1 METVPQ
7 LHTPFFQDIFIH
19 YLSPKY
25 KLASQH
31 RTALQATRGPGPL
44 SETTFFQLVWALIDI
59 TLVCGWKSFSRC
71 KNCTLSSSVYCQK
84 YFKCRRDL
92 SCLFCIIKACP
103 HFTNIYIF
111 FKYRLRWIQPQYDSA
126 PVIRHHNREVFP
138 TTEWKSGDQSRQ
150 LLCTTTVVHNL
161 IYIYRNKPFDFKAV
175 L

>member
-103 HFTNIYIF
+103 HFTNIYF
-111 FKYRLRWIQPQYDSA
+111 FLNTDLGGYSLSMILHLSSAITIVKFSQPPSGKVVTSHANCSA
-126 PVIRHHNREVFP
+126 P
-138 TTEWKSGDQSRQ
+138 
-150 LLCTTTVVHNL
+150 LLWCTT
-161 IYIYRNKPFDFKAV
+161 
-175 L
+175 